1 MSKSYNA
8 FVENGDILDIVML
21 MYNLL
26 EYSDSY
32 SMILNSLWKYYID
45 EVNDTANESNA
56 SVNKINNDKTRTSKS
71 FEHKTKTISTPPATS
86 ATFRAVVI

>member
-1 MSKSYNA
+1 MSKSYNT
-8 FVENGDILDIVML
+8 FVENGYILDIVML

-32 SMILNSLWKYYID
+32 SMTLKSLWKYYVD
-45 EVNDTANESNA
+45 EVNDTANENNA

-71 FEHKTKTISTPPATS
+71 FEHKTKTISTPLQHQQHLEQL
-86 ATFRAVVI
+86 